1 MGQKLQCSFSRFLVF
16 FTFLKY
22 SCNVTVFISYAFL
35 FSYLTLTNEAV
46 YFSSRESHYL
56 KWLALRLTNSWQRWA
71 FIKKRIPKTKCQRSS
86 ASLQRKTVPLK
97 ANPPARPLRMILT
110 NQRPIPSTQ
119 ICNPL
124 CKRDGV
130 GHQRCEIYLI
140 YNYRENQNWAR
151 RALSKV

>member
-1 MGQKLQCSFSRFLVF
+1 MELCLSF
-16 FTFLKY
+16 
-22 SCNVTVFISYAFL
+22 
-35 FSYLTLTNEAV
+35 
-46 YFSSRESHYL
+46 RESHYL

-124 CKRDGV
+124 TKRDDISGV
-130 GHQRCEIYLI
+130 RTAWFTITTRAKTEPGEFSPESNVATILI
-140 YNYRENQNWAR
+140 KIVPTAVNTHIQQLDLIWVAF
-151 RALSKV
+151 LSPDTDWKICL